1 MKYLDFKNAV
11 LNKIKTASDPDE
23 IKILRTALAAIQKKA
38 KDQKITE
45 SQIPEDL
52 VNEVLLKE
60 VKEAQESLD
69 ACSSTDERNKTYYTY
84 RKDILKQY
92 APSVIEDEKEIKDI
106 INSLNIELVKANRGK
121 LNKAVAALYKNK
133 INMRKVNEYLSR
145 ALI

>member
-11 LNKIKTASDPDE
+11 LNKIKTASNPDE

-45 SQIPEDL
+45 SQIPEDI

-92 APSVIEDEKEIKDI
+92 TPSVIEGEKEIKDI
-106 INSLNIELVKANRGK
+106 INSLNIELVKVNRGK
-121 LNKAVAALYKNK
+121 INKAVAALYKNR
-133 INMRKVNEYLSR
+133 INMKKVNEYLNKT
-145 ALI
+145 LI

>member
-11 LNKIKTASDPDE
+11 LNKIKTASNPDE
-23 IKILRTALAAIQKKA
+23 IKILRTALAAIQKRA

-45 SQIPEDL
+45 SQIPEDI

-92 APSVIEDEKEIKDI
+92 APLVIEDEKEIKDI
-106 INSLNIELVKANRGK
+106 INSLNIELVKVNRGK
-121 LNKAVAALYKNK
+121 INKAVAALYKNR
-133 INMRKVNEYLSR
+133 INMKKVNEYLNKT
-145 ALI
+145 LI

>member
-11 LNKIKTASDPDE
+11 LNKIKTASDPDK

-121 LNKAVAALYKNK
+121 LNKAVSALYKNK

>member
-121 LNKAVAALYKNK
+121 LNKAVASLYKNK

>member
-11 LNKIKTASDPDE
+11 LNKIKTASNPDE

-38 KDQKITE
+38 KDQKIIE
-45 SQIPEDL
+45 SQIPENI

-69 ACSSTDERNKTYYTY
+69 ACSSTDEHNKTYYTY

-92 APSVIEDEKEIKDI
+92 APSVIEGEKEIKDI
-106 INSLNIELVKANRGK
+106 ISSLNIELAKANRGK
-121 LNKAVAALYKNK
+121 INKAVAASYKNR
-133 INMRKVNEYLSR
+133 INMKKVNEYLNKI
-145 ALI
+145 LI

>member
-11 LNKIKTASDPDE
+11 LNKIKTASNPDE

-45 SQIPEDL
+45 SQIPEDI

-92 APSVIEDEKEIKDI
+92 APSVIEGEKEIKDI
-106 INSLNIELVKANRGK
+106 INSLNIELVKVNRGK
-121 LNKAVAALYKNK
+121 INKAVAALYKNR
-133 INMRKVNEYLSR
+133 INMKKVNEYLNKT
-145 ALI
+145 LI